1 MNEPNEIN
9 DINDMKSKRNYSE
22 RATSAAHDAVDR
34 VGAQAS
40 KAEEHLRATAED
52 VRRRS
57 GEMRDHARFMGEDA
71 KVATTDYVRDRPL
84 ASLAMAFG
92 AGVLFSILT
101 RRR

>member
-9 DINDMKSKRNYSE
+9 DIKTKRNYSE
-22 RATSAAHDAVDR
+22 RATSAAHEAVDQI
-34 VGAQAS
+34 GAQAA
-40 KAEEHLRATAED
+40 KAEEHLRTKAED

-57 GEMRDHARFMGEDA
+57 GEMRDRARFMGEDA
-71 KVATTDYVRDRPL
+71 KVATTDYVRERPL

-92 AGVLFSILT
+92 AGILFSILT